1 MGARQRR
8 RPGAKG
14 LAGLAGLAGLG
25 GARGAGAVEPTEVEG
40 YLPAAPGAAGFY
52 EFVPSDKETPAIRA
66 GTIPKYRFWMPGTWR
81 RRTVANILSGNYCQP
96 RCDEPWTEVLFDGKE
111 GSLQILVAPLSKL
124 RRSSLQGD
132 QAIEAVGTP
141 AGIINA
147 LGPNIT
153 GNTIEDEEVARAES
167 VKIDGRTYYQYSLET
182 PYAKTGAHQL
192 ASISAKDEAVLLLA
206 LSASEAQ
213 WKSSKDDLIK
223 IQESF
228 RVL

>member
-1 MGARQRR
+1 MA
-8 RPGAKG
+8 
-14 LAGLAGLAGLG
+14 
-25 GARGAGAVEPTEVEG
+25 T
-40 YLPAAPGAAGFY
+40 
-52 EFVPSDKETPAIRA
+52 
-66 GTIPKYRFWMPGTWR
+66 
-81 RRTVANILSGNYCQP
+81 

>member
-1 MGARQRR
+1 M
-8 RPGAKG
+8 
-14 LAGLAGLAGLG
+14 
-25 GARGAGAVEPTEVEG
+25 
-40 YLPAAPGAAGFY
+40 
-52 EFVPSDKETPAIRA
+52 

-81 RRTVANILSGNYCQP
+81 RRTVAN
-96 RCDEPWTEVLFDGKE
+96 
-111 GSLQILVAPLSKL
+111 
-124 RRSSLQGD
+124 
-132 QAIEAVGTP
+132 
-141 AGIINA
+141 INA

-182 PYAKTGAHQL
+182 PYAKLGAHQL